1 MSHPYDILIRPSI
14 TEKSVRLRED
24 SHTVVFEVDKKSTK
38 QEIKRAV
45 EEALSVKVA
54 RVSTLLMK
62 GKKKRHG
69 RAVGFRPDRKK
80 AFVTLEPGQKIDL
93 FEGK

>member
-69 RAVGFRPDRKK
+69 RAVGFRPTARR
-80 AFVTLEPGQKIDL
+80 LS
-93 FEGK
+93 

>member
-1 MSHPYDILIRPSI
+1 
-14 TEKSVRLRED
+14 
-24 SHTVVFEVDKKSTK
+24 
-38 QEIKRAV
+38 V